1 MRWIDKLE
9 RRHGDLAIPNLI
21 NIVLIGQ
28 LVVWF
33 VVMFISTFPLEFFP
47 LIRSGLLHGQVWRA
61 VTFIF
66 VPTLTTSPLAL
77 LLELYFY
84 WWIGNALTRAWGD
97 FRFTVYWVTGMIGAV
112 LSCLGDRRG
121 RHGGAV
127 LLAFLCL
134 CLALAG
140 TAHPALLHPAA
151 QDQMGRLGVGHPLG
165 AELPDRFAER
175 QGQPAVRPGRLLP
188 LLWQGAVRLVPGYH
202 PWLQAPQRVGK
213 PLEISRICPT
223 AGPAGVHIFPKG
235 GILYETDY
243 CDCEQGR
250 FQGGLQ

>member
-112 LSCLGDRRG
+112 LSCLVGKRLNQLGEDELREILRM
-121 RHGGAV
+121 AN
-127 LLAFLCL
+127 C
-134 CLALAG
+134 
-140 TAHPALLHPAA
+140 AA
-151 QDQMGRLGVGHPLG
+151 SITTS
-165 AELPDRFAER
+165 
-175 QGQPAVRPGRLLP
+175 RPGAIPAMPTLREVQDKL
-188 LLWQGAVRLVPGYH
+188 G
-202 PWLQAPQRVGK
+202 QR
-213 PLEISRICPT
+213 
-223 AGPAGVHIFPKG
+223 
-235 GILYETDY
+235 
-243 CDCEQGR
+243 
-250 FQGGLQ
+250 

>member
-112 LSCLGDRRG
+112 LSCLVT
-121 RHGGAV
+121 GA
-127 LLAFLCL
+127 
-134 CLALAG
+134 AG
-140 TAHPALLHPAA
+140 TAGLFYSLFFAYAWLWPEQRILL
-151 QDQMGRLGVGHPLG
+151 
-165 AELPDRFAER
+165 FFI
-175 QGQPAVRPGRLLP
+175 LP
-188 LLWQGAVRLVPGYH
+188 LKIKWVGWASAILWG
-202 PWLQAPQRVGK
+202 
-213 PLEISRICPT
+213 
-223 AGPAGVHIFPKG
+223 
-235 GILYETDY
+235 
-243 CDCEQGR
+243 
-250 FQGGLQ
+250 

>member
-84 WWIGNALTRAWGD
+84 WWIGNALTCAWGD
-97 FRFTVYWVTGMIGAV
+97 FRFTVYWVTGMIWAV
-112 LSCLGDRRG
+112 LSCLAT
-121 RHGGAV
+121 GA
-127 LLAFLCL
+127 
-134 CLALAG
+134 AG
-140 TAHPALLHPAA
+140 TAGLFYSLFFAYAWLWPEQRILL
-151 QDQMGRLGVGHPLG
+151 
-165 AELPDRFAER
+165 FFI
-175 QGQPAVRPGRLLP
+175 LP
-188 LLWQGAVRLVPGYH
+188 LKIKWVGWASAILWGLNFLTGSLSVKVSLLFGLAGFFLFFGRELYDWCRDTILGYKRRKE
-202 PWLQAPQRVGK
+202 WENRWK
-213 PLEISRICPT
+213 
-223 AGPAGVHIFPKG
+223 
-235 GILYETDY
+235 
-243 CDCEQGR
+243 
-250 FQGGLQ
+250 